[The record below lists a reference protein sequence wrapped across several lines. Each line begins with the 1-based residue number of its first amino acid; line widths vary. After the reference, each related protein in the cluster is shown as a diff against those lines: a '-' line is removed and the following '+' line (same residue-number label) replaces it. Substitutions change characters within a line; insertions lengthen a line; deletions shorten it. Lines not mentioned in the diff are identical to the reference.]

1 MKAVTGHTTPLKQ
14 FVYIDCSDALPG
26 SYSTLDADNL
36 RPSDCEAQNSRYD
49 GQAAVF
55 GWSFQEALFKQKW
68 FVVGAGAIGCEL
80 LKNMAM
86 MGSGCDPEKK
96 GGLIVTDMDTI
107 EISNL
112 SRQFLFRRKDV
123 GSKKSEVAASV
134 VKQFNSQMNIL
145 SLGERVSGDTEHV
158 FSDRFFKDLTG
169 VANALDN
176 VEARMFVD
184 GLCVYYQLPLL
195 ESGTMGTKG
204 NTQVVYPHLTES
216 YSSSRD
222 PPEKETPIAKFEDL
236 FTSPADTTNLYLSDR
251 NGFMERLKTLNLGQQ
266 IERLMTVKKSLI
278 DEKPETATACI
289 LWARN
294 LFQEFYCN
302 EIAQLVYVYPPNHMT
317 EHGVKFWSGTK
328 RCPAVLTFDSNE
340 ENHVGFVYAASVLRA
355 QQYGLAP
362 ILAVEESGVKIA
374 VTEAEAARTDNEKAD
389 DYSEDTVKFLTDRLA
404 SLEVGRINAL
414 NSINFEK
421 DDDLNHH
428 VDFVTSASNLR
439 AYNYKIAAADK
450 IKTKQIAGK
459 IIPAL
464 ATTTSVIAGLTC
476 LEFYKMVEVDGKR
489 SSAPIERFKNS
500 FVNLALPFFAFSEP
514 IAAPVKKYG
523 EKTFTLWDRL
533 EIDGPKTLG
542 QLIEYVKVETG
553 LDVSMISSG
562 VALIYAFFQ
571 SPNTKIDRLAR
582 DVVDA
587 VETVS
592 RKPVPEHK
600 CSLVL
605 EAQTQ
610 NEQEE
615 DIEIPVI
622 KYNIPERTD

>member
-1 MKAVTGHTTPLKQ
+1 
-14 FVYIDCSDALPG
+14 
-26 SYSTLDADNL
+26 
-36 RPSDCEAQNSRYD
+36 
-49 GQAAVF
+49 
-55 GWSFQEALFKQKW
+55 
-68 FVVGAGAIGCEL
+68 
-80 LKNMAM
+80 
-86 MGSGCDPEKK
+86 
-96 GGLIVTDMDTI
+96 
-107 EISNL
+107 
-112 SRQFLFRRKDV
+112 
-123 GSKKSEVAASV
+123 
-134 VKQFNSQMNIL
+134 MNIL
-145 SLGERVSGDTEHV
+145 SLGERVSIDTEHV
-158 FSDRFFKDLTG
+158 FSDQFFKDLTG

-176 VEARMFVD
+176 VQARIFVD
-184 GLCVYYQLPLL
+184 GLCVFYQLPLL
-195 ESGTMGTKG
+195 ESGTMGAKG

-216 YSSSRD
+216 YGSSHD
-222 PPEKETPIAKFEDL
+222 PPEVETPIITLRNFPYEIHHTIEWARAKFEDL

-251 NGFMERLKTLNLGQQ
+251 NGFMERLKTLNLRQQ
-266 IERLMTVKKSLI
+266 IERLMTVNKALI
-278 DEKPETATACI
+278 DEKPETAAACI

-302 EIAQLVYVYPPNHMT
+302 VIAQLLYVYPPNHVT
-317 EHGVKFWSGTK
+317 EHGIKFWSGKK
-328 RCPAVLTFDSNE
+328 RCPAALTFDSNE

-362 ILAVEESGVKIA
+362 ILAVEEVKRLASSHETAKFVPRGEVKIA
-374 VTEAEAARTDNEKAD
+374 VTEAEAARTDIEKAD

-404 SLEVGRINAL
+404 SLELGRNNAL

-439 AYNYKIAAADK
+439 ALNYKIAAADK

-459 IIPAL
+459 VIPAL

-476 LEFYKMVEVDGKR
+476 LEFYKMIEVDGKR
-489 SSAPIERFKNS
+489 SSAPIERFKNA

-514 IAAPVKKYG
+514 IAAQIKQYDF

-533 EIDGPKTLG
+533 EIDGPRT
-542 QLIEYVKVETG
+542 VKQFIQFVEAETG

-571 SPNTKIDRLAR
+571 SSSTKDDRFAR
-582 DVVDA
+582 DVVEVVEA
-587 VETVS
+587 VT
-592 RKPVPEHK
+592 RKPVTEHK
-600 CSLVL
+600 RSLVL
-605 EAQTQ
+605 EVMAQ

-622 KYNIPERTD
+622 KYNIPERID

>member
-1 MKAVTGHTTPLKQ
+1 MKTRDSYGLHTL
-14 FVYIDCSDALPG
+14 G
-26 SYSTLDADNL
+26 
-36 RPSDCEAQNSRYD
+36 
-49 GQAAVF
+49 
-55 GWSFQEALFKQKW
+55 
-68 FVVGAGAIGCEL
+68 
-80 LKNMAM
+80 
-86 MGSGCDPEKK
+86 
-96 GGLIVTDMDTI
+96 
-107 EISNL
+107 
-112 SRQFLFRRKDV
+112 
-123 GSKKSEVAASV
+123 KKSV
-134 VKQFNSQMNIL
+134 
-145 SLGERVSGDTEHV
+145 
-158 FSDRFFKDLTG
+158 
-169 VANALDN
+169 
-176 VEARMFVD
+176 
-184 GLCVYYQLPLL
+184 
-195 ESGTMGTKG
+195 
-204 NTQVVYPHLTES
+204 
-216 YSSSRD
+216 
-222 PPEKETPIAKFEDL
+222 
-236 FTSPADTTNLYLSDR
+236 
-251 NGFMERLKTLNLGQQ
+251 
-266 IERLMTVKKSLI
+266 
-278 DEKPETATACI
+278 
-289 LWARN
+289 
-294 LFQEFYCN
+294 QEFYCN

-328 RCPAVLTFDSNE
+328 RCPAVLTFDSM
-340 ENHVGFVYAASVLRA
+340 
-355 QQYGLAP
+355 
-362 ILAVEESGVKIA
+362 
-374 VTEAEAARTDNEKAD
+374 
-389 DYSEDTVKFLTDRLA
+389 RLA

-464 ATTTSVIAGLTC
+464 ATTTSVM
-476 LEFYKMVEVDGKR
+476 FYKMVEVDGKR
-489 SSAPIERFKNS
+489 SSAPIERFKNA

-562 VALIYAFFQ
+562 VCFDLCILPRRQ
-571 SPNTKIDRLAR
+571 CCGDRVTEAC
-582 DVVDA
+582 
-587 VETVS
+587 S
-592 RKPVPEHK
+592 EHK

-610 NEQEE
+610 NELEE

>member
-1 MKAVTGHTTPLKQ
+1 
-14 FVYIDCSDALPG
+14 
-26 SYSTLDADNL
+26 
-36 RPSDCEAQNSRYD
+36 
-49 GQAAVF
+49 
-55 GWSFQEALFKQKW
+55 
-68 FVVGAGAIGCEL
+68 
-80 LKNMAM
+80 
-86 MGSGCDPEKK
+86 
-96 GGLIVTDMDTI
+96 
-107 EISNL
+107 
-112 SRQFLFRRKDV
+112 
-123 GSKKSEVAASV
+123 
-134 VKQFNSQMNIL
+134 
-145 SLGERVSGDTEHV
+145 
-158 FSDRFFKDLTG
+158 
-169 VANALDN
+169 
-176 VEARMFVD
+176 
-184 GLCVYYQLPLL
+184 
-195 ESGTMGTKG
+195 
-204 NTQVVYPHLTES
+204 
-216 YSSSRD
+216 
-222 PPEKETPIAKFEDL
+222 
-236 FTSPADTTNLYLSDR
+236 
-251 NGFMERLKTLNLGQQ
+251 
-266 IERLMTVKKSLI
+266 
-278 DEKPETATACI
+278 
-289 LWARN
+289 
-294 LFQEFYCN
+294 
-302 EIAQLVYVYPPNHMT
+302 MT

-362 ILAVEESGVKIA
+362 ILAVEEVKRLASSHEPAKFAPRGGVKIA

-428 VDFVTSASNLR
+428 VDF
-439 AYNYKIAAADK
+439 
-450 IKTKQIAGK
+450 

-489 SSAPIERFKNS
+489 SSAPIERFKNA

-582 DVVDA
+582 DVVNA

-610 NEQEE
+610 NELEE